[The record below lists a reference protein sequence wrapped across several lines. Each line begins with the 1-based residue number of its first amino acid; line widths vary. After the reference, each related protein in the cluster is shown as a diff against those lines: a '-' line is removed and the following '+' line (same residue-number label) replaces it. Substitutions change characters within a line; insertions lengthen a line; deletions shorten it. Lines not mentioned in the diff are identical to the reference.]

1 MPQFEWI
8 YLPVWDAIKAAAS
21 EPEEADLGLL
31 WQEVEETIFQG
42 KGTANVNLGCL
53 GRLQVAGEAI
63 SQITDLFEL
72 RSQLAFESIQA
83 VGSDDGPVMSG
94 DAFDRY
100 VRQSMQIDFDVYI
113 EPLSSLPRK
122 VLEFQV
128 SEEVEGM
135 QSIVAEIEACAS
147 SNDDRKVLLE
157 AILSEP
163 VDPETA
169 YKEAIGLA
177 HDEDV
182 SAWGAAISARLE
194 EWGEPVSLL
203 ALQGSIEMPLVQVWL
218 ALLLNG
224 MTLEQRGDFY
234 QTEQVWILC

>member
-1 MPQFEWI
+1 MQFEWI
-8 YLPVWDAIKAAAS
+8 DLPVWDAIKVAAS
-21 EPEEADLGLL
+21 EPEEADLAEL
-31 WQEVEETIFQG
+31 WREVEGAI
-42 KGTANVNLGCL
+42 VNLGCL

-83 VGSDDGPVMSG
+83 VGSDDGPVMSR

-100 VRQSMQIDFDVYI
+100 VRQTMQIDFDVYI

-122 VLEFQV
+122 VSEF
-128 SEEVEGM
+128 SESEVDEVC
-135 QSIVAEIEACAS
+135 SVVAEI
-147 SNDDRKVLLE
+147 DRKVLLE

-203 ALQGSIEMPLVQVWL
+203 ALQGSIQMPLVQVWL

-234 QTEQVWILC
+234 QTEQVWILH

>member
-8 YLPVWDAIKAAAS
+8 DLPVWEAIKVAAS

-31 WQEVEETIFQG
+31 WQEVEAAIFQG

-100 VRQSMQIDFDVYI
+100 VRQSMQIDFDIYI

-122 VLEFQV
+122 VSEFSE

-135 QSIVAEIEACAS
+135 QSVVAEI
-147 SNDDRKVLLE
+147 DRKVLLE

-234 QTEQVWILC
+234 QTEQVWVLR

>member
-8 YLPVWDAIKAAAS
+8 DLPVWTEIKVAAS
-21 EPEEADLGLL
+21 EPEEADLARL
-31 WQEVEETIFQG
+31 WREVEEAI
-42 KGTANVNLGCL
+42 VNLGCL

-83 VGSDDGPVMSG
+83 VGSDDGPVMYG

-122 VLEFQV
+122 VLEVQV

-135 QSIVAEIEACAS
+135 QSVVAEI
-147 SNDDRKVLLE
+147 DRKVLLE

-203 ALQGSIEMPLVQVWL
+203 TLQGSLQMPLVQVWL

-234 QTEQVWILC
+234 QTEQVWVLR

>member
-1 MPQFEWI
+1 MQFEWI
-8 YLPVWDAIKAAAS
+8 DLPVWDAIKVAAS
-21 EPEEADLGLL
+21 EPEEADLAEL
-31 WQEVEETIFQG
+31 WREVEGAI
-42 KGTANVNLGCL
+42 VNLGCL

-83 VGSDDGPVMSG
+83 VGSDDGPVMSR

-100 VRQSMQIDFDVYI
+100 VRQTMQIDFDVYI

-122 VLEFQV
+122 VSEF
-128 SEEVEGM
+128 SESEVDEVC
-135 QSIVAEIEACAS
+135 SVVAEI
-147 SNDDRKVLLE
+147 DRKVLLE

-203 ALQGSIEMPLVQVWL
+203 TLQGSIEMPLVQVWL

-234 QTEQVWILC
+234 QTEQVWILH

>member
-8 YLPVWDAIKAAAS
+8 DLPVWTEIKVAAS
-21 EPEEADLGLL
+21 EPEDADLARL
-31 WQEVEETIFQG
+31 WQEVEDAI
-42 KGTANVNLGCL
+42 VNLGCL

-83 VGSDDGPVMSG
+83 VGSDDGPMMSG
-94 DAFDRY
+94 DCFDRY
-100 VRQSMQIDFDVYI
+100 VRQSMQIDFDVHI

-122 VLEFQV
+122 VSEF
-128 SEEVEGM
+128 SEHEVDEVR
-135 QSIVAEIEACAS
+135 SVVAEI
-147 SNDDRKVLLE
+147 DRKVLL
-157 AILSEP
+157 ATILP
-163 VDPETA
+163 DPADPETA

-182 SAWGAAISARLE
+182 SAWGAAISVRLE

-203 ALQGSIEMPLVQVWL
+203 ALQGAIGMPLVQVWL

-224 MTLEQRGDFY
+224 VALEQRGEFY
-234 QTEQVWILC
+234 QTEQVWILR

>member
-8 YLPVWDAIKAAAS
+8 DLPVWTEIKVAAS
-21 EPEEADLGLL
+21 EPEFADLARL
-31 WQEVEETIFQG
+31 WQEVEDAI
-42 KGTANVNLGCL
+42 VNLGCL
-53 GRLQVAGEAI
+53 GQLQVAGEAI

-113 EPLSSLPRK
+113 EPLASLPRK
-122 VLEFQV
+122 VSEFQV

-135 QSIVAEIEACAS
+135 QSVVAEI
-147 SNDDRKVLLE
+147 DRKVLLE

-182 SAWGAAISARLE
+182 SVWGAAISARLE

-203 ALQGSIEMPLVQVWL
+203 ALQGSIQMPLVQVWL

-234 QTEQVWILC
+234 QTEQVWILH

>member
-1 MPQFEWI
+1 MSRLAIVQFEWNLLQRGCAND
-8 YLPVWDAIKAAAS
+8 LPVWDAIKVAAI
-21 EPEEADLGLL
+21 EPEEADLAEL
-31 WQEVEETIFQG
+31 WREVEGAI
-42 KGTANVNLGCL
+42 VNLSCL

-94 DAFDRY
+94 DCFDRY
-100 VRQSMQIDFDVYI
+100 VRQTMQIDFDVYI

-122 VLEFQV
+122 VSKF
-128 SEEVEGM
+128 SEREVDEVR
-135 QSIVAEIEACAS
+135 SVVAEI
-147 SNDDRKVLLE
+147 DRKVLLE

-182 SAWGAAISARLE
+182 SAWGAAISARLD
-194 EWGEPVSLL
+194 EWGQPVSLL
-203 ALQGSIEMPLVQVWL
+203 ELQESIEMPLVQVWL

-234 QTEQVWILC
+234 QTEQVWILR

>member
-1 MPQFEWI
+1 MPQFEWLD
-8 YLPVWDAIKAAAS
+8 LPVWEAIKVAAS

-31 WQEVEETIFQG
+31 WQEVEAAIFQG
-42 KGTANVNLGCL
+42 QGFANRNLGCL

-83 VGSDDGPVMSG
+83 VGSDDGPMMSG
-94 DAFDRY
+94 DCFDRY
-100 VRQSMQIDFDVYI
+100 VRQSMQIDFDVHI
-113 EPLSSLPRK
+113 ERLSSLPRK
-122 VLEFQV
+122 VSEF
-128 SEEVEGM
+128 SESEVDEVC
-135 QSIVAEIEACAS
+135 SVVAEI
-147 SNDDRKVLLE
+147 DRKVLL
-157 AILSEP
+157 ATILPDP

-194 EWGEPVSLL
+194 EWGQPMSLVE
-203 ALQGSIEMPLVQVWL
+203 LQGSIGMPLVQVWL

-224 MTLEQRGDFY
+224 VALEQRGEFY
-234 QTEQVWILC
+234 QTEQVWILR

>member
-8 YLPVWDAIKAAAS
+8 DLPVWEAIKVAAS
-21 EPEEADLGLL
+21 EPEEADLRLL
-31 WQEVEETIFQG
+31 WQEVEAAIFQG
-42 KGTANVNLGCL
+42 KGSANVNLGCL
-53 GRLQVAGEAI
+53 GQLQVAGEAI

-122 VLEFQV
+122 VSEF
-128 SEEVEGM
+128 SEREEVDQM
-135 QSIVAEIEACAS
+135 QSIVTEI
-147 SNDDRKVLLE
+147 DRQVLLE

-203 ALQGSIEMPLVQVWL
+203 ELQGSIEMPLVQVWL

-234 QTEQVWILC
+234 QTEQVWILR

>member
-8 YLPVWDAIKAAAS
+8 DLPVWTEIKVAAS
-21 EPEEADLGLL
+21 EPEEADLARL
-31 WQEVEETIFQG
+31 WQEVEDAI
-42 KGTANVNLGCL
+42 VNLGCL

-72 RSQLAFESIQA
+72 RSQLTFESIQA

-100 VRQSMQIDFDVYI
+100 VRQTMQIDFDVYI

-122 VLEFQV
+122 MSEFQV
-128 SEEVEGM
+128 SEDIEEM
-135 QSIVAEIEACAS
+135 QSVVAEI
-147 SNDDRKVLLE
+147 DRKVLLE
-157 AILSEP
+157 AILPDP

-177 HDEDV
+177 HDENV
-182 SAWGAAISARLE
+182 SEWGAAIAQYLEANGGSATLIDLSNNITLDLVKV
-194 EWGEPVSLL
+194 WLGLL
-203 ALQGSIEMPLVQVWL
+203 LGGLDISIEQ
-218 ALLLNG
+218 
-224 MTLEQRGDFY
+224 TSDDFY
-234 QTEQVWILC
+234 SQEGILIV

>member
-8 YLPVWDAIKAAAS
+8 DLPVWTEIKVAAN
-21 EPEEADLGLL
+21 EPEEADLARL
-31 WQEVEETIFQG
+31 WQEVEDAI
-42 KGTANVNLGCL
+42 VNLGCL

-122 VLEFQV
+122 VSEFQV
-128 SEEVEGM
+128 GDEVEGM
-135 QSIVAEIEACAS
+135 QSVVAEIE
-147 SNDDRKVLLE
+147 RKVLLE
-157 AILSEP
+157 AILPDP

-203 ALQGSIEMPLVQVWL
+203 TLQGSIEMPLVQVWL

-234 QTEQVWILC
+234 QTEQVWVLR